1 MKLGYMIL
9 ILSLGVIS
17 AGVVL
22 MTVSGINASN
32 PFLNQ
37 NMLVTNDFIKSKETK
52 NSLVNITEAGP
63 TMYVVIKS
71 DPSNIPL
78 SAIVKDPNGSI
89 VSSSTFSQD
98 LVANFKPE
106 KIGKYNLILTNQ
118 GTTEIKVNAV
128 LGYLPL
134 FGENE
139 SPNYNALGAIFIG
152 ASLLVLGCFGFAG
165 GIFISIKNQSLPR
178 LIKNAHNFS
187 RGNAKKII
195 TYFKPRR
202 WILRRSTSTTI
213 HRDLI
218 AQRLG
223 GLEKFRDKE
232 TSEFEFLEKKE
243 QLTEDESTQHTAG

>member
-1 MKLGYMIL
+1 MKLGHMIL

-17 AGVVL
+17 AGIVL
-22 MTVSGINASN
+22 MAISGINASH

-37 NMLVTNDFIKSKETK
+37 NMLVTNDIIKSKELN
-52 NSLVNITEAGP
+52 NSILNVTETGP
-63 TMYVVIKS
+63 AMYVVIKS

-106 KIGKYNLILTNQ
+106 KIGKYNLTLINQ
-118 GTTEIKVNAV
+118 GTTNVKINAI

-139 SPNYNALGAIFIG
+139 SPNYNALGAIFLG
-152 ASLLVLGCFGFAG
+152 ASLLLLGCFGFAG
-165 GIFISIKNQSLPR
+165 GIFISIKNQSPPT
-178 LIKNAHNFS
+178 LIKNAYTFS
-187 RGNAKKII
+187 SGKAKKII
-195 TYFKPRR
+195 AYFKPRR
-202 WILRRSTSTTI
+202 WRLRKFSSTTI

-218 AQRLG
+218 TERLG
-223 GLEKFRDKE
+223 ELEKLRDKGIIE
-232 TSEFEFLEKKE
+232 SEFLEKKQE
-243 QLTEDESTQHTAG
+243 LTEDEI

>member
-1 MKLGYMIL
+1 MKLGHMIL
-9 ILSLGVIS
+9 ILSLGMIS

-22 MTVSGINASN
+22 MAISGINASH

-52 NSLVNITEAGP
+52 NSVVDITEVGP
-63 TMYVVIKS
+63 TMHVVIKS
-71 DPSNIPL
+71 DPSNIPV

-118 GTTEIKVNAV
+118 GTTEIKVNAI

-134 FGENE
+134 FHENE

-152 ASLLVLGCFGFAG
+152 ASLLVLGCFGFVG
-165 GIFISIKNQSLPR
+165 GIFISIKNQSSPR
-178 LIKNAHNFS
+178 LIKNAHNLS
-187 RGNAKKII
+187 DNAKKII
-195 TYFKPRR
+195 AYFKRGR
-202 WILRRSTSTTI
+202 WILGRSTSTSI
-213 HRDLI
+213 HRDSI
-218 AQRLG
+218 AERLG
-223 GLEKFRDKE
+223 GLEKFRDNQTNE
-232 TSEFEFLEKKE
+232 LEFKEKKD
-243 QLTEDESTQHTAG
+243 QLTEDEST

>member
-9 ILSLGVIS
+9 ILSLGVIT
-17 AGVVL
+17 AGIVL
-22 MTVSGINASN
+22 MATSGINASH

-52 NSLVNITEAGP
+52 KSVVNVTETGP

-106 KIGKYNLILTNQ
+106 KTGKYNLILINQ
-118 GTTEIKVNAV
+118 GTTDLKINAI

-139 SPNYNALGAIFIG
+139 SPNYNALGSIFIG
-152 ASLLVLGCFGFAG
+152 AALLVLGCFGFAG
-165 GIFISIKNQSLPR
+165 GIFISIKNQPPPR
-178 LIKNAHNFS
+178 LIKDAYIFS
-187 RGNAKKII
+187 IGRTKKIRDC
-195 TYFKPRR
+195 FKPRR
-202 WILRRSTSTTI
+202 WRLTKSSTTI
-213 HRDLI
+213 HRDLM
-218 AQRLG
+218 AERLG
-223 GLEKFRDKE
+223 QLEKFRDRGIIE
-232 TSEFEFLEKKE
+232 SEIEKKQE
-243 QLTEDESTQHTAG
+243 FTERESNFNH